1 MFGLRRAQPLGL
13 RGLFLVFAFSA
24 GLLASIPAAHAAVPA
39 DTTSIGVTARLCTD
53 ASCTSY
59 NDAVFDFEIS
69 VVNQADGQV
78 LDTCVTVNNN
88 QIQGCGLEFPAGI
101 DWALWWDEA
110 QTPEGYIPYGEILH
124 PETGPGPHPYIV
136 AFAPVDDE
144 PTIVPTNG
152 PDTPSAPVS
161 QLPETGS
168 GSGGVN
174 WTGPLMALA
183 SLFLMS
189 GGAALQARRARH

>member
-1 MFGLRRAQPLGL
+1 MYGLHRARPLGL
-13 RGLFLVFAFSA
+13 RAVFCLIVFAASI
-24 GLLASIPAAHAAVPA
+24 LASIPAAQAAVPA

-59 NDAVFDFEIS
+59 NDALFDFQIS

-78 LDTCVTVNNN
+78 LDTCRTAN

-110 QTPEGYIPYGEILH
+110 QTPEGYVPYAGILH

-136 AFAPVDDE
+136 AFVPVDDA
-144 PTIVPTNG
+144 PTSVPTNG
-152 PDTPSAPVS
+152 PDTPSLPVS

-168 GSGGVN
+168 GSAGDS

-189 GGAALQARRARH
+189 GGAALQTRRARH